1 MTEEQLELSPA
12 EKQLL
17 RGFFHRQALP
27 YAALTIA
34 VAALVGVST
43 QGLLAIDSGPDPEA
57 APPPPA
63 IDLAAFETT
72 QAAAEGLLVELRQ
85 AAQRDQ
91 DGLAAAKHRMGA
103 LEKRL
108 AGAQEQLQALE
119 AQAREAAASIAA
131 TPAPAAPPAAP
142 ATRAAPADSND
153 VLEWFYKL
161 EIRQEQVEA
170 RSAKLGSETTASV
183 KAILDRLYNLEART
197 TTIEQVSSSA
207 APAAP
212 DPSTAP

>member
-119 AQAREAAASIAA
+119 AQAREAAA
-131 TPAPAAPPAAP
+131 PAAPSAAP

>member
-12 EKQLL
+12 ERQLL

-91 DGLAAAKHRMGA
+91 DGLAAAKHRMGT

-119 AQAREAAASIAA
+119 AQAREASASIAA
-131 TPAPAAPPAAP
+131 TPAPAAP

-207 APAAP
+207 VPAAP